1 MARRRRWSF
10 WMPALEHP
18 PILWADD
25 LHRGRFTIGGR
36 VLFWGVIATGTL
48 LLGEITTL
56 LLAAFSFGLTLLTLA
71 WVVGWFYRPR
81 LELRRDLGPW
91 PSAGEIYRYSVRVKN
106 TGRRTARNILVEER
120 SLPPDLR
127 PVEEPPVIDELE
139 PGESTSVRLALWCG
153 RRGVYELTRLQGA
166 TALPLGLLKFGQRRR
181 VSDRLLVCPRVTPV
195 TGLDLPA
202 VRHYQPG
209 GIPVASH
216 VGDSTEFSGTRDW
229 RQGDRVRDIHWPS
242 SARVG
247 RLIAREFQEEY
258 FVRLAVVLDIG
269 ANSAR
274 AELWLEDAISL
285 TAGLVEALARRD
297 NIVDL
302 FAAGPTVYQLQAGRA
317 LAHFEQLLDILA
329 CVEPGVALDAQAL
342 EEVLVHEAPRL
353 SAVIFVMLDWEPGRA
368 GVVQTL
374 RRLGVAV
381 RVICVRPGVEPTD
394 LSPEELV
401 SEVVV
406 PPIPRQAEAR
416 R

>member
-25 LHRGRFTIGGR
+25 LHRGWLTVSGR
-36 VLFWGVIATGTL
+36 VLFWGTIASGTL
-48 LLGEITTL
+48 LLGEFTTL
-56 LLAAFSFGLTLLTLA
+56 LLAAFCFGLTLLAVA
-71 WVVGWFYRPR
+71 WMAGWFFRPR
-81 LELRRDLGPW
+81 LELRRELGPW
-91 PSAGEIYRYSVRVKN
+91 PSAGETYRYTVVVKN
-106 TGRRTARNILVEER
+106 TGWRTARNIMVEER

-153 RRGVYELTRLQGA
+153 RRGAYELTRLQGA
-166 TALPLGLLKFGQRRR
+166 TSLPLGLVKSGRRRR
-181 VSDRLLVCPRVTPV
+181 VIDRLLVCPRVTPV
-195 TGLDLPA
+195 FGLDLPA

-269 ANSAR
+269 ARTAK
-274 AELWLEDAISL
+274 AELWLEEAISL

-329 CVEPGVALDAQAL
+329 CVEAGDALDAQAL
-342 EEVLVHEAPRL
+342 EEVLVYEAPRL

-381 RVICVRPGVEPTD
+381 RVICVRPGMQPTD
-394 LSPEELV
+394 LGPDEHV
-401 SEVVV
+401 
-406 PPIPRQAEAR
+406 AEIRMSAAGPAGR
-416 R
+416 SRP

>member
-1 MARRRRWSF
+1 
-10 WMPALEHP
+10 
-18 PILWADD
+18 
-25 LHRGRFTIGGR
+25 
-36 VLFWGVIATGTL
+36 
-48 LLGEITTL
+48 
-56 LLAAFSFGLTLLTLA
+56 
-71 WVVGWFYRPR
+71 
-81 LELRRDLGPW
+81 
-91 PSAGEIYRYSVRVKN
+91 
-106 TGRRTARNILVEER
+106 
-120 SLPPDLR
+120 
-127 PVEEPPVIDELE
+127 
-139 PGESTSVRLALWCG
+139 
-153 RRGVYELTRLQGA
+153 
-166 TALPLGLLKFGQRRR
+166 
-181 VSDRLLVCPRVTPV
+181 
-195 TGLDLPA
+195 
-202 VRHYQPG
+202 
-209 GIPVASH
+209 
-216 VGDSTEFSGTRDW
+216 
-229 RQGDRVRDIHWPS
+229 VRDIHWPS

-329 CVEPGVALDAQAL
+329 CVEPGAALDAQAL